1 MKLVLAHQ
9 AGEWVKGR
17 QWLVALLLL
26 AVALPGWAQG
36 PRKPAR
42 DARDT
47 SPVPGY
53 LLRSAEWETKGDMKE
68 ASRYL
73 NLAAEYHWDRREYRD
88 AIRYFDQSLALN
100 QKINNQ
106 QGILGIQNN
115 LGMIYDDLKEFDKS
129 ITYFDKVLD
138 SRRQQGDKVAIIASL
153 VNTAVVLNN
162 LKQYEASVK
171 RLEEALTLA
180 LELRDTKQMR
190 SCYGMLAETY
200 EKAGNNEKMLYY
212 FELYRTFHEKTQR
225 DREREVVATAEQARL
240 RAQLA
245 EAENRLKSLKINQQG
260 QQIAQTQQQVTQL
273 DTANRQLA
281 AKITKEELLN
291 RNLQQEARIKDL
303 ELASQVSEAQ
313 LSRSLAAGGIAGALL
328 LGALAVLL
336 WQNNRRKAAT
346 NQLLQAQKQ
355 QLEAQKQK
363 LENQNEELETQKEE
377 LETQKE
383 AIDVQGQE
391 LRRLNVQKDKLFSIV
406 AHDLRNPF
414 NGLNGLFCLLDEGV
428 LTPQETKT
436 MLAQVRQAGEA
447 TSEMLDNLL
456 NWAKS
461 QMGDGGGT
469 NPQAVPLAPLAT
481 LVTQQVDLAAR
492 LKGVQVSHEV
502 AAELF
507 AQADAAQ
514 LEVILRNLASNA
526 VKFTQPGGQ
535 VSLTAQYQNGQVEIA
550 VRDTGVGIS
559 QPVLT
564 RLLQGDF
571 YTTKGTAQE
580 RGTGIGLQLCR
591 DLAKANGGELLVT
604 SQLGKGSTFTVVLP
618 VGQPLSKAPAPAQEL
633 SQV

>member
-1 MKLVLAHQ
+1 L
-9 AGEWVKGR
+9 
-17 QWLVALLLL
+17 
-26 AVALPGWAQG
+26 AQG
-36 PRKPAR
+36 PRKPAP

-53 LLRSAEWETKGDMKE
+53 LLKSAEWETKGDLKE

-73 NLAAEYHWDRREYRD
+73 NLAAEYHWERREYRE
-88 AIRYFDQSLALN
+88 AIKYYEQSLALN
-100 QKINNQ
+100 EKIGNQ

-115 LGMIYDDLKEFDKS
+115 LGMIYDDLREFDKS
-129 ITYFDKVLD
+129 IVYFDQVLG
-138 SRRQQGDKVAIIASL
+138 SRRQLGDKVSIIASL
-153 VNTAVVLNN
+153 INTSVVLNN
-162 LKQYEASVK
+162 LKQYDASIK
-171 RLEEALTLA
+171 RLEEALILA
-180 LELRDTKQMR
+180 LEMQDAKQMR

-200 EKAGNNEKMLYY
+200 EKAGNTEKMLYY
-212 FELYRTFHEKTQR
+212 FELYRTFHEKTQG
-225 DREREVVATAEQARL
+225 DREKKVIATAEEARL

-245 EAENRLKSLKINQQG
+245 EAENRLKNQTITQQG
-260 QQIAQTQQQVTQL
+260 QQIAQTQQQVNQL

-281 AKITKEELLN
+281 AKVTQEELHN
-291 RNLQQEARIKDL
+291 QNLQQQARIKDL
-303 ELASQVSEAQ
+303 ELARQASEARF
-313 LSRSLAAGGIAGALL
+313 SRWVAVGLTIGSLL

-336 WQNNRRKAAT
+336 WQNNRRKTAT
-346 NQLLQAQKQ
+346 NRLLWDQKQLL
-355 QLEAQKQK
+355 ETQKQK

-383 AIDVQGQE
+383 AIDAQGQE
-391 LRRLNVQKDKLFSIV
+391 LRRLNAQKDKLFSII

-414 NGLNGLFCLLDEGV
+414 NGLNGLFSLLDEGV

-461 QMGDGGGT
+461 QMDGGVGSQ
-469 NPQAVPLAPLAT
+469 PRSVLLAPLAA
-481 LVTQQVDLAAR
+481 LVAQQVDLAAR
-492 LKGVQVSHEV
+492 LKGVEVSHEV
-502 AAELF
+502 APELF
-507 AQADAAQ
+507 AQADPDQ
-514 LEVILRNLASNA
+514 LEVILRNLLSNA

-535 VSLTAQYQNGQVEIA
+535 VSLTAQGRDGQVEIA

-571 YTTKGTAQE
+571 YTTKGTGQE
-580 RGTGIGLQLCR
+580 RGSGIGLQLCR
-591 DLAKANGGELLVT
+591 DLAKANGGELRVT

-618 VGQPLSKAPAPAQEL
+618 VGQPLAKPPSLQTPQLAPAK
-633 SQV
+633 VM